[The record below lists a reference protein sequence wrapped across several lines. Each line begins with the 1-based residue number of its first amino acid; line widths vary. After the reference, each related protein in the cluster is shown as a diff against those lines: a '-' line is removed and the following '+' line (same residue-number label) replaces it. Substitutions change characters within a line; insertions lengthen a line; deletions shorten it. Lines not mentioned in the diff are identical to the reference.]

1 MWLEEVTPR
10 QEEEEGYSLLR
21 ASLRSHTG
29 SVRLH
34 TTAGIKLMFCCFSAG
49 LFSSF
54 SFPRD
59 FPLHI
64 MARDLH
70 FVSGCRGSAFE
81 ETAFIS
87 QFCPPCFSVAR
98 SQALPYPPPGCGKSR
113 DVMRSR
119 GIDISKQTF
128 WHWATG
134 LASKALL
141 KNCGDL
147 WERLPADKLA
157 HGSQP
162 SWLAEDVGFPCS
174 RWRAQLQLMTDDKE
188 NPCKNPACGT
198 VEDNRLFGVS
208 LCFSQKQTWD

>member
-1 MWLEEVTPR
+1 MPAQGFSPGTYVLGSAGWFQEQLPELWLHQNRSLSSHMWLEEVTPR

-54 SFPRD
+54 SFLRY

-70 FVSGCRGSAFE
+70 FVSGCRGPAFE
-81 ETAFIS
+81 GTAFIS

-147 WERLPADKLA
+147 WDRLPADKLA

-162 SWLAEDVGFPCS
+162 SHLKMWDFHAPGEEPNCS
-174 RWRAQLQLMTDDKE
+174 
-188 NPCKNPACGT
+188 
-198 VEDNRLFGVS
+198 
-208 LCFSQKQTWD
+208 